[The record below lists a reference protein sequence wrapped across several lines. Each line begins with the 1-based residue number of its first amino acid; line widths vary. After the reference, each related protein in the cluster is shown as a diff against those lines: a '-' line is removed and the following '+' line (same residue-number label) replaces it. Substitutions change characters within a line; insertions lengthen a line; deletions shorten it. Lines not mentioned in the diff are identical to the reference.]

1 VGDMIVGETIVW
13 RRDEDAEGREG
24 VGRVSVVS
32 EEEGDGYDIG
42 PGIQG
47 CTRSLGV
54 STRT

>member
-1 VGDMIVGETIVW
+1 MIVGETIVW

-32 EEEGDGYDIG
+32 DEEGDGYDIG
-42 PGIQG
+42 PGTQG
-47 CTRSLGV
+47 CTRSLGS